1 MPPKK
6 LKELKDEDLVILD
19 VNKPK
24 NNFIEVHPYLM
35 PVPSLTLFIS
45 PPASGKTLLLVNFIY
60 RFYEGVF
67 DAIYWASP
75 SLNLDNTLDSSI
87 KRDET
92 VVKLSSAEDLEN
104 ISNIIKYIVEEQKEK
119 LEKGEELE
127 EILIVLD
134 DCLSFVNSRALLV
147 LCSLYRHLR
156 ISVFISIQKMK
167 MLNNTIRACASNV
180 ITFNIPNRKQREAFL
195 EEYDIFADIEKYY
208 EESTNEKYNWMRL
221 DLRNMAV
228 YHGGP
233 TGIKLVYKK

>member
-1 MPPKK
+1 M
-6 LKELKDEDLVILD
+6 V
-19 VNKPK
+19 
-24 NNFIEVHPYLM
+24 
-35 PVPSLTLFIS
+35 S
-45 PPASGKTLLLVNFIY
+45 
-60 RFYEGVF
+60 FYAEVF
-67 DAIYWASP
+67 DSIYWASP

-87 KRDET
+87 KKDET
-92 VVKLSSAEDLEN
+92 IVKLSSAEDLEN

-134 DCLSFVNSRALLV
+134 DCLSFVNSKSLLS
-147 LCSLYRHLR
+147 LCCMYRHLR

-195 EEYDIFADIEKYY
+195 EEYDIFADIDKYY
-208 EESTNEKYNWMRL
+208 DECTNEKYNWMRL